1 MKKNNFA
8 KVIVNPAAGANS
20 TRRKWPDIRSLLKA
34 AGIKFDFQFT
44 EARGHG
50 IDLAR
55 AAANDGYHFL
65 VAVGGDGTIHEVANG
80 IMDSHQAAGTALG
93 IISTGTGSDLSRST
107 GLSADYT
114 RACSALSS
122 PRRLT
127 IDVGQVEYQVKGQS
141 KQRFF
146 LNSAGIGFDA
156 EVVAATERL
165 PKYFGGTIPYL
176 TGLFRSFIGYHNK
189 KVTFDVGAGTEQ
201 ARVLSIVVANGRYFG
216 GGMHIAPEAKLD
228 DKLLDIVVIGN
239 FGKIELLRNLSRV
252 YKGTHLNHPK
262 VRLEKSTAIEIR
274 SDERFLLHAD
284 GELLGEGPAFFR
296 LLPAALTLMV

>member
-1 MKKNNFA
+1 MMKKLFA
-8 KVIVNPAAGANS
+8 KVIVNPTAGANS

-44 EARGHG
+44 EAKGHG
-50 IDLAR
+50 IELAR
-55 AAANDGYHFL
+55 TAALDGYRFL

-80 IMDSHQAAGTALG
+80 IMDSHQAAETALG
-93 IISTGTGSDLSRST
+93 IVSTGTGSDLTRST
-107 GLSADYT
+107 GLSSDYA
-114 RACSALSS
+114 RACSSLNSQ
-122 PRRLT
+122 RRLV
-127 IDVGQVEYQVKGQS
+127 IDVGRVEYQVKGQTR
-141 KQRFF
+141 QRYF

-189 KVTFDVGAGTEQ
+189 RVSFSLGNLTEQ

-228 DKLLDIVVIGN
+228 DNLFDVVIIGN
-239 FGKIELLRNLSRV
+239 FGKIELLKNLSRV
-252 YKGTHLNHPK
+252 YKGTHLTHPK
-262 VRLEKSTAIEIR
+262 VRLEKCNAIDIR

-284 GELLGEGPAFFR
+284 GELLGEGPASFH
-296 LLPAALTLMV
+296 LLPAALSLVV

>member
-1 MKKNNFA
+1 MKNNFA

-50 IDLAR
+50 IELAR
-55 AAANDGYHFL
+55 AAASDGYHFL

-80 IMDSHQAAGTALG
+80 ILDSSQAAETTLG

-107 GLSADYT
+107 GLSADYV
-114 RACSALSS
+114 RACSSLNS
-122 PRRLT
+122 PHRLI
-127 IDVGQVEYQVKGQS
+127 IDVGQVQYQVKGQS
-141 KQRFF
+141 RQRYF

-176 TGLFRSFIGYHNK
+176 TGLFRSFIGYRNK
-189 KVTFDVGAGTEQ
+189 KVSFNLSGMAEQ

-228 DKLLDIVVIGN
+228 DNLLDIVIIGD
-239 FGKIELLRNLSRV
+239 FGKIELLKNLSRV
-252 YKGTHLNHPK
+252 YRGTHLSHPK
-262 VRLEKSTAIEIR
+262 IRLAKSTAVDIR

-284 GELLGEGPAFFR
+284 GELLGEGPASFR
-296 LLPAALTLMV
+296 LLPAALSLVV